1 MEIILKEDV
10 IGLGEEGDIKNV
22 APGYARNYL
31 FPRNFALPKT
41 KGNLK
46 WLESQQKAIQA
57 RKEQKAEDAKG
68 IAEKIDGAAVELSGK
83 VASSDRL
90 YGSIHAH
97 QIAEALAEQG
107 FEIDHRKIDLAHP
120 LKNLGVYDIKVKLYD
135 TVTATIK
142 VTIVSED
149 GDMPVVEDAVAAN
162 EVAADEAVSDEQDA
176 TEAVVDAPAAEAA
189 EEAEAAPAE
198 EAPAVEAEKSA
209 E

>member
-46 WLESQQKAIQA
+46 WLESQQKAIQT
-57 RKEQKAEDAKG
+57 RKEQKADDAKG
-68 IAEKIDGAAVELSGK
+68 IAEKLDGAAVELSGK

-107 FEIDHRKIDLAHP
+107 FEIDYRKIDLTHP
-120 LKNLGVYDIKVKLYD
+120 IKNLGTYDIKVKLYD
-135 TVTATIK
+135 TVAANIK

-149 GDMPVVEDAVAAN
+149 GDMPVAEEAVEA
-162 EVAADEAVSDEQDA
+162 AADETALVDE
-176 TEAVVDAPAAEAA
+176 TEAAAVAEETEDASAADAPAEDAPAAD
-189 EEAEAAPAE
+189 
-198 EAPAVEAEKSA
+198 AEKTA